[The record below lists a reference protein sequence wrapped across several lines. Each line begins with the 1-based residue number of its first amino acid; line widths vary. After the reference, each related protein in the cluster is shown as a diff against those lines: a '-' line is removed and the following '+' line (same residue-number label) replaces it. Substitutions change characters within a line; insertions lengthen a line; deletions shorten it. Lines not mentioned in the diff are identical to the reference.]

1 MLNKEEVKNKA
12 NNILEDTKME
22 KEEYCEERKV
32 VFNLLKNKES
42 DFNIEIL
49 DEIIKIVEKERLIKK
64 ENKKFSKIKELKEK
78 VKIQKLREDDDVNSR
93 RINEFLIKDKNGNE
107 YTFLTRENAE
117 EYIEAH
123 EKDFDKKVN
132 MQIIPN
138 KNLDIES
145 IFND

>member
-32 VFNLLKNKES
+32 IFSLLKNKES

-49 DEIIKIVEKERLIKK
+49 DEIIKIVEKNRLMKK
-64 ENKKFSKIKELKEK
+64 ENKKFSKIKDLKEK
-78 VKIQKLREDDDVNSR
+78 IKKQKLREEDDVNSP
-93 RINEFLIKDKNGNE
+93 RIAEFLIKDKNGNE

-117 EYIEAH
+117 EYIKAH
-123 EKDFDKKVN
+123 EKIFDKKVN
-132 MQIIPN
+132 IQVIQN

>member
-32 VFNLLKNKES
+32 IFSLLENKES
-42 DFNIEIL
+42 DFNIQIL
-49 DEIIKIVEKERLIKK
+49 DEIIKIVEKNRLIKM
-64 ENKKFSKIKELKEK
+64 ENKKLSKMKDLKEK
-78 VKIQKLREDDDVNSR
+78 IKKQKLREEDDVNSR
-93 RINEFLIKDKNGNE
+93 RIAEFLIKDKNGNE

-117 EYIEAH
+117 EYINEH
-123 EKDFDKKVN
+123 KKIFDKKVN
-132 MQIIPN
+132 MQVTQN

-145 IFND
+145 IFDD